1 MNSQGQSV
9 FDILKEDGLA
19 TLRKRQKEAKGGQG
33 VRTTEVGAE
42 PVQRDT
48 EEGSMEGVTTDAL
61 PTLGKALE
69 AVPGRNPQ
77 VPSVTGLP
85 VPSGQPQK
93 ETEVPSRRRALRRL
107 VGLE

>member
-33 VRTTEVGAE
+33 AVTSEAGVETT
-42 PVQRDT
+42 QRDT
-48 EEGSMEGVTTDAL
+48 ENDSMEGVTTDAL

-69 AVPGRNPQ
+69 AIP
-77 VPSVTGLP
+77 GLP